1 VSRAAAS
8 RELEEALS
16 LLAAVDGEIQKC
28 ESDQQ
33 NSERGLDPLRQ
44 QLEKLS
50 RLLDNE
56 RCAENAASSLAEVGG
71 CRYRELLQELEEKM
85 AIARSKRRLAQRER
99 RMLEIKR
106 SRIFATI
113 PPEIL
118 LAHRALVKATG

>member
-1 VSRAAAS
+1 MIPAGDS

-16 LLAAVDGEIQKC
+16 LLAQVDGEIQKC

-33 NSERGLDPLRQ
+33 NSGRGLDPLRQ

-50 RLLDNE
+50 RLLDKE
-56 RCAENAASSLAEVGG
+56 RCAENATSSLAEVGS

-99 RMLEIKR
+99 HMLEIRR
-106 SRIFATI
+106 SHLLATI

-118 LAHRALVKATG
+118 LAYRAPVEANS

>member
-1 VSRAAAS
+1 VIRAAPS

-16 LLAAVDGEIQKC
+16 HLADVDKEIQKC
-28 ESDQQ
+28 DSDKQD
-33 NSERGLDPLRQ
+33 SERGLDPLRQ

-50 RLLDNE
+50 RMLDSQ
-56 RCAENAASSLAEVGG
+56 RSAEDATSSLAEVGS

-99 RMLEIKR
+99 RTLEIRR
-106 SRIFATI
+106 SHILATI

-118 LAHRALVKATG
+118 LAYRALVKASS

>member
-1 VSRAAAS
+1 MICAAHS
-8 RELEEALS
+8 RELETALS

-28 ESDQQ
+28 ERDQQ

-56 RCAENAASSLAEVGG
+56 RCADKASSSLAEVGS

-99 RMLEIKR
+99 RMLEIRR
-106 SRIFATI
+106 SHLLATI

-118 LAHRALVKATG
+118 LAYRALVKTSS

>member
-1 VSRAAAS
+1 VIRAAHS

-56 RCAENAASSLAEVGG
+56 RCADNATSSLAEVGS

-85 AIARSKRRLAQRER
+85 AIARSKRRLAQREH
-99 RMLEIKR
+99 RMLEIRR
-106 SRIFATI
+106 SHLLAKI

-118 LAHRALVKATG
+118 LAYRALVKTSS

>member
-1 VSRAAAS
+1 VIRAAHS

-16 LLAAVDGEIQKC
+16 LLAEVDGEIQKC

-44 QLEKLS
+44 QLDKLS
-50 RLLDNE
+50 RLLDYE
-56 RCAENAASSLAEVGG
+56 RCAENAASSLAEVGS

-99 RMLEIKR
+99 RMLEIRR
-106 SRIFATI
+106 SHLLTTI

-118 LAHRALVKATG
+118 LAYRAPVKATG